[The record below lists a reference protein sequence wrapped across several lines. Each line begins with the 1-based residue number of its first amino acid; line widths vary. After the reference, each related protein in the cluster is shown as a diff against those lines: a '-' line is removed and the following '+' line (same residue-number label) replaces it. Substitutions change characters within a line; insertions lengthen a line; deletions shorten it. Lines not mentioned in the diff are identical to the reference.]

1 MHALQPKHTLLKEKE
16 AEELLKIFNL
26 SRQQLPK
33 IKISDAAIPQGS
45 QIGDMVKVERHFGKE
60 KKDFYRLVVE

>member
-1 MHALQPKHTLLKEKE
+1 MHVLQPKHTLLKEKE